1 MKEAIKQYGAII
13 ENVQKDIDEAESF
26 KADLMEEYKALNSLD
41 DMIKI
46 QSMVLK
52 TTDYISQKRISKVEL
67 ERQKREYEEAYA
79 KMQNECEA
87 EYVQD

>member
-13 ENVQKDIDEAESF
+13 ENVQKDIGEAESF
-26 KADLMEEYKALNSLD
+26 KADLMKEYKALNSLD

-67 ERQKREYEEAYA
+67 ERQKREYEEAYT
-79 KMQNECEA
+79 KSLKG
-87 EYVQD
+87 

>member
-13 ENVQKDIDEAESF
+13 ENVQKDIEEAESF
-26 KADLMEEYKALNSLD
+26 KADLMAEYNRKNVLD

-79 KMQNECEA
+79 KSLKG
-87 EYVQD
+87 